1 MTQEEFI
8 QKLRV
13 ELGSLPKHVVDEIVA
28 DYHEYF
34 GDALA
39 AGRNEA
45 DVVAALGDP
54 IKLARELKAQATLRQ
69 WEARRSFGN
78 LAKVIVSIAG
88 LGLLQLFLLIPFMF
102 YLLMLTVGYAVSGA
116 LAVAGFVTVIAL
128 GSHHLLGWPSSFTSL
143 PFTFESDDVSHI
155 SANSSNK
162 ASGKASRDDD
172 NDDDDDAAAS
182 GADDERLAQVDMKV
196 FRVVGDRFFLRPDD
210 ATRISVVTLAGPVDI
225 ENKDGKLKINSV
237 GGGRDLFKVEK
248 DGSWSIARA
257 DIIALD
263 LKDADGDHVSVA
275 RVGSDPKAMAWDVS
289 NHGDHL
295 SFVQG
300 AGGQPKSLS
309 VHSGSDS
316 VVIDSDHVAIKNGI
330 NDVMIFG
337 PRHSSIGVMIYGFA
351 MLLAGVFGLFVCVW
365 LTRMTWRALAHYVQ
379 RQLEVITTRLEAG
392 HVS

>member
-39 AGRNEA
+39 AGRSEA

-128 GSHHLLGWPSSFTSL
+128 GSHHLMGWPSFTSL
-143 PFTFESDDVSHI
+143 PFNFESDEVSHV
-155 SANSSNK
+155 SAKSNSK
-162 ASGKASRDDD
+162 AAD
-172 NDDDDDAAAS
+172 NDDDEDEDDQSAASSADDA
-182 GADDERLAQVDMKV
+182 RLAKVDMKV

-210 ATRISVVTLAGPVDI
+210 ATRISVVTVAGPLDI
-225 ENKDGKLKINSV
+225 KNNNGKLKIDSV
-237 GGGRDLFKVEK
+237 GGGRDLFKIEA

-257 DIIALD
+257 DIVALD

-275 RVGSDPKAMAWDVS
+275 RIGSDPKAMAWDVS
-289 NHGDHL
+289 NHGDRL

-316 VVIDSDHVAIKNGI
+316 VVIDRDHIAIKNGI

-351 MLLAGVFGLFVCVW
+351 MLLAGVFGLFLCVW
-365 LTRMTWRALAHYVQ
+365 LTRMTWRALARYVQ
-379 RQLEVITTRLEAG
+379 RQLEIITTRLEAG
-392 HVS
+392 HAS

>member
-39 AGRNEA
+39 AGRSEA

-102 YLLMLTVGYAVSGA
+102 YLLMLTVGYVVSGA

-143 PFTFESDDVSHI
+143 PFNFESDEVSHV
-155 SANSSNK
+155 SAKSSSK
-162 ASGKASRDDD
+162 ATDKDDD
-172 NDDDDDAAAS
+172 NDGDERAASNSDDA
-182 GADDERLAQVDMKV
+182 RLAQVNMKV

-210 ATRISVVTLAGPVDI
+210 ATRISVVTVAGPLDI
-225 ENKDGKLKINSV
+225 KNDNGKLKIDSV

-257 DIIALD
+257 DIVALD

-275 RVGSDPKAMAWDVS
+275 RIGSDPKAMAWDVS
-289 NHGDHL
+289 NHGDRL

-316 VVIDSDHVAIKNGI
+316 VVIDSDHVAIRNGI

-351 MLLAGVFGLFVCVW
+351 MLLAGVVGLFFCVW
-365 LTRMTWRALAHYVQ
+365 LTRITWRALAHYVQ

-392 HVS
+392 HAS

>member
-39 AGRNEA
+39 AGRSEA

-128 GSHHLLGWPSSFTSL
+128 GSHHLLGWPAFTSL
-143 PFTFESDDVSHI
+143 PFNFESNEVSHV
-155 SANSSNK
+155 SANSS
-162 ASGKASRDDD
+162 GKAADEDDD
-172 NDDDDDAAAS
+172 NDDDDENAAS
-182 GADDERLAQVDMKV
+182 NSDDARLAQVDMKV

-210 ATRISVVTLAGPVDI
+210 ATRISVVTVAGPLDI
-225 ENKDGKLKINSV
+225 KNDNGHLKIDSV

-257 DIIALD
+257 DIVALD

-275 RVGSDPKAMAWDVS
+275 RIGSDPKAMAWDVS
-289 NHGDHL
+289 NHGDRL

-365 LTRMTWRALAHYVQ
+365 LTRITWRALAHYVQ
-379 RQLEVITTRLEAG
+379 RQLDVITTRLEAG

>member
-39 AGRNEA
+39 AGRSEA

-128 GSHHLLGWPSSFTSL
+128 GSHHLMGWPSFTSL
-143 PFTFESDDVSHI
+143 PFNFESDEVSHVG
-155 SANSSNK
+155 ANSSSK
-162 ASGKASRDDD
+162 AAD
-172 NDDDDDAAAS
+172 NDDDEDDQSAASSADDA
-182 GADDERLAQVDMKV
+182 RLAKVDMKV

-210 ATRISVVTLAGPVDI
+210 ATRISVVTVAGPLDI
-225 ENKDGKLKINSV
+225 KNNNGKLKIDSV
-237 GGGRDLFKVEK
+237 GGGRDLFKIEA

-257 DIIALD
+257 DIVALD
-263 LKDADGDHVSVA
+263 LKDAEGDHVSVA
-275 RVGSDPKAMAWDVS
+275 RIGSDPKSMAWDVS
-289 NHGDHL
+289 NHGDRL

-316 VVIDSDHVAIKNGI
+316 VVIDRDHIAIKNGI

-351 MLLAGVFGLFVCVW
+351 MLLAGVFGLFLCVW
-365 LTRMTWRALAHYVQ
+365 LTRMTWRALARYVQ

-392 HVS
+392 HAS